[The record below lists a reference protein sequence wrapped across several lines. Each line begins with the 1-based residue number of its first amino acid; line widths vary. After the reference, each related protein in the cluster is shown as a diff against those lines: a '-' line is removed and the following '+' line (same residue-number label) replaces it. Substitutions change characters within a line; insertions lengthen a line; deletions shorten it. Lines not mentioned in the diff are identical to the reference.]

1 MPDHAIV
8 GSLSCHFQLLY
19 TLYFFPGLEP
29 RQGPYV
35 AQLGKD
41 LTIPCVYEGT
51 PAASSLTW
59 KQEDTQ
65 LATTSTSQ
73 ELDLVLSSVT
83 KAQNG
88 EYTCVVV
95 VGADVV
101 ERVVELSVLS

>member
-1 MPDHAIV
+1 M
-8 GSLSCHFQLLY
+8 
-19 TLYFFPGLEP
+19 
-29 RQGPYV
+29 
-35 AQLGKD
+35 
-41 LTIPCVYEGT
+41 YEGT

-101 ERVVELSVLS
+101 ERVVELSVLSESIPFSFRSCWGNGVYLAFQFSL